1 MEIGFNKSEI
11 MNRSLSYAV
20 RAFRQEVFSFRLDY
34 PVEVIEKAGSPS
46 CLHYYLWNPSLF
58 LDHLDFDEHGVPQKR
73 YRAQGPQYNPLFI
86 AWWGLSN
93 LEQYLQ
99 TQDQAYLRKF
109 QVQVA
114 WLKANAVRRDDG
126 AVVWPCYFDWQ
137 EGLCKLTSP
146 WISAMYQG
154 VVISTLVRAYRINGD
169 SELLNLCKEATLV
182 FSRPIEGG
190 GVKTSEGGRT
200 LYEEYPAYPLPRVL
214 DGFLFSLLGL
224 YDLAVETGSSDIRQ
238 LFEDGI
244 DGLKST
250 LQFWNYRNKWS
261 WYGSHGYLCPP
272 HYHKLNAVL
281 LSILGRLTDDDDLRH
296 FARVWDPKSRS
307 VVDKIEIFLMFI
319 FTKNRARLRL
329 PRN

>member
-1 MEIGFNKSEI
+1 
-11 MNRSLSYAV
+11 MNRSLGYAV
-20 RAFRQEVFSFRLDY
+20 RAFRQEIFSFRLDY
-34 PVEVIEKAGSPS
+34 PVEVIEKAGSAN
-46 CLHYYLWNPSLF
+46 CLHYYLWNRSLF
-58 LDHLDFDEHGVPQKR
+58 LDHLDFDEHEVPRKR

-99 TQDQAYLRKF
+99 TQDQGCLRKF
-109 QVQVA
+109 LVQVA
-114 WLKANAVRRDDG
+114 WLKAHAVRRDDG

-169 SELLNLCKEATLV
+169 LELLDLCKHATIV
-182 FSRPIEGG
+182 FSQPIEDG
-190 GVKTSEGGRT
+190 GVKTSQGGRT
-200 LYEEYPAYPLPRVL
+200 LYEEYPARPLPRVL

-250 LQFWNYRNKWS
+250 LPFWNYRNKWS

-272 HYHKLNAVL
+272 HYHKLNMVL
-281 LSILGRLTDDDDLRH
+281 LSILGRLTSDDDLQQ
-296 FARVWDPKSRS
+296 FACLWDTQRRS
-307 VVDKIEIFLMFI
+307 VLDKVEIFVMFV

>member
-1 MEIGFNKSEI
+1 MS
-11 MNRSLSYAV
+11 RSFAYAV
-20 RAFRQEVFSFRLDY
+20 RALRQEVFGFQLDY
-34 PVEVIEKAGSPS
+34 PIDVIEKAGSS
-46 CLHYYLWNPSLF
+46 HCLHYYLWNQSLF
-58 LDHLDFDEHGVPQKR
+58 LDHLDFDEHEIPRKR

-93 LEQYLQ
+93 LEQYLR
-99 TQDQAYLRKF
+99 TQHHEYLRKF
-109 QVQVA
+109 LVQVA
-114 WLKANAVRRDDG
+114 WLKANAVRRTDG
-126 AVVWPCYFDWQ
+126 AMVWPCYFDWQ

-169 SELLNLCKEATLV
+169 RELLDLCKDATLV
-182 FSRPIEGG
+182 FSRSIEDDGVRTLEGG
-190 GVKTSEGGRT
+190 KT
-200 LYEEYPAYPLPRVL
+200 LYEEYPVRPLPRVL

-224 YDLAVETGSSDIRQ
+224 YDLAVETGSSEIRR

-250 LQFWNYRNKWS
+250 LPFWNYRNKWS

-272 HYHKLNAVL
+272 HYHKLNTVL

-296 FARVWDPKSRS
+296 FARLWDTQRRS
-307 VVDKIEIFLMFI
+307 VLDRIEIFFMFV

>member
-1 MEIGFNKSEI
+1 MKSQSI
-11 MNRSLSYAV
+11 PYAL
-20 RAFRQEVFSFRLDY
+20 RAFRQEIFGFQFDY
-34 PVEVIEKAGSPS
+34 PIDVIENAGLSS

-58 LDHLDFDEHGVPQKR
+58 LDNLDFDQQEVPRKR

-93 LEQYLQ
+93 LRQYLESH
-99 TQDQAYLRKF
+99 DKEFLRKF
-109 QVQVA
+109 MIQVA
-114 WLKANAVRRDDG
+114 WLKANAVHRDDG

-137 EGLCKLTSP
+137 EGLCKLSSP

-154 VVISTLVRAYRINGD
+154 VVISTLIRGYRMNGD
-169 SELLNLCKEATLV
+169 QALLDLSKRATVV
-182 FSRPIEGG
+182 FSQDIEKG
-190 GVKTSEGGRT
+190 GVRTSEKGGT

-224 YDLAVETGSSDIRQ
+224 YDLAIETGSADIRR
-238 LFEDGI
+238 LFDKGI
-244 DGLKST
+244 DGLKGT
-250 LQFWNYRNKWS
+250 LRFWNYRDKWT

-281 LSILGRLTDDDDLRH
+281 VSILGRLSGDATLQH
-296 FARVWDPKSRS
+296 FARAWDTKARS
-307 VVDKIEIFLMFI
+307 FMDKVEIFLMFAL
-319 FTKNRARLRL
+319 TKNRARLRL

>member
-1 MEIGFNKSEI
+1 MLNGSLNFALRALKQEIFG
-11 MNRSLSYAV
+11 
-20 RAFRQEVFSFRLDY
+20 FRLDY
-34 PVEVIEKAGSPS
+34 PVDIIEKAGPS
-46 CLHYYLWNPSLF
+46 DSLHYYLWHPSLF
-58 LDHLDFDEHGVPQKR
+58 LDNLDFDHNEVPRKR

-93 LEQYLQ
+93 LQRYLGNH
-99 TQDQAYLRKF
+99 DKEYLEKF
-109 QVQVA
+109 LKQVA
-114 WLKANAVRRDDG
+114 WLKANAVHRDDG

-154 VVISTLVRAYRINGD
+154 VVISTLIRGYRINGD
-169 SELLNLCKEATLV
+169 RELLDLSKRAAIV
-182 FSRPIEGG
+182 FSQDIEKG
-190 GVKTSEGGRT
+190 GVTTSESGGT

-224 YDLAVETGSSDIRQ
+224 YDLAVDTRSADIRR
-238 LFEDGI
+238 LFDVGI
-244 DGLKST
+244 EGLKGT

-272 HYHKLNAVL
+272 HYHKLNAIL
-281 LSILGRLTDDDDLRH
+281 LAILGRLTGDATLQH
-296 FARVWDPKSRS
+296 FANLWDTKQRTFA
-307 VVDKIEIFLMFI
+307 DKVEIFLMFA